1 MTVTPDQ
8 VSAVLVTRGN
18 VDMAPIVESLIF
30 DDVVIWDN
38 SVEARDEMTYGR
50 CLAIERAKHQIIYS
64 QDDDLIHSPEN
75 QLRLLE
81 QYQPG
86 VLVGCM
92 WDEWSAGA
100 AAQGIKHGY
109 DDLVFAGSGAV
120 YDHDIPAQAVAR
132 YLECFPLDDFF
143 RLWADTI
150 IGIIAPTSQVD
161 IRFEAL
167 PSASA
172 DYRMCNQS
180 GAVQWKKEA
189 IQRARAVRDL
199 VVQDRP
205 KTDAHDGYLA
215 ELAVGSKP
223 EHRHL

>member
-18 VDMAPIVESLIF
+18 VDMGPIVDSLIF
-30 DDVVIWDN
+30 DDIVIWDN
-38 SVEARDEMTYGR
+38 SVEPQDQMTFGR
-50 CLAIERAKHQIIYS
+50 CLAIERAKHDIIYS

-81 QYQPG
+81 QYEPG

-100 AAQGIKHGY
+100 AAQGIPHGY
-109 DDLVFAGSGAV
+109 DDLVFAGSGAI
-120 YDHDIPAQAVAR
+120 YDRDIPPAAVDR

-150 IGIIAPTSQVD
+150 IGIIAPTRQVD
-161 IRFEAL
+161 IRFEVL
-167 PSASA
+167 PSASD

-180 GAVQWKKEA
+180 GAVQNKKDA

-199 VVQDRP
+199 VAKDRP
-205 KTDAHDGYLA
+205 TRDAHEMYLA
-215 ELAVGSKP
+215 GIAAGSKP
-223 EHRHL
+223 EHRYL